1 MLHLERGK
9 PAALTSQL
17 LGRSSS
23 TGPVRAPL
31 EDGEIMTTAHFSN
44 RPAPP
49 SAFTNVPLPLL
60 SKRPRSYQRK
70 WPVDEF
76 ALSVVMPA
84 YNESRSVAN
93 AVRSVLDLDVP
104 FRLELL
110 VVDDGSTDGTQL
122 ALQGIR
128 DDRLVV
134 HRHPVNLGK
143 GAAVL
148 SGAALATGTHL
159 VIFDADSE
167 YLASDLA
174 RLAEPIMAG
183 HAAVVF
189 GTRIVGQNTSYQ
201 SLSHALGNKLA
212 TLMTNV
218 LYNSCLTD
226 MHTCLKMVPLE
237 LFRELHLHH
246 HGFGLDTELTGEL
259 LRRGYRPFEVPVT
272 YVSRSRAEGKKLTW
286 RDALDCAWVTATVRA
301 RGLLKHPVRAISAPV
316 IDLPAIENELAPGG
330 ENLDER
336 AATVPLRHS
345 AVTA

>member
-1 MLHLERGK
+1 M
-9 PAALTSQL
+9 TS
-17 LGRSSS
+17 
-23 TGPVRAPL
+23 
-31 EDGEIMTTAHFSN
+31 AHFSN
-44 RPAPP
+44 RALRP
-49 SAFTNVPLPLL
+49 SAFTDGAVPLVLNH
-60 SKRPRSYQRK
+60 PRSYRRK
-70 WPVDEF
+70 WSVDEF

-84 YNESRSVAN
+84 YNESRSVGN

-110 VVDDGSTDGTQL
+110 VVDDGSTDGTWL
-122 ALQGIR
+122 TLQGIS
-128 DDRLVV
+128 DDRLVL

-143 GAAVL
+143 GAAVR
-148 SGAALATGTHL
+148 SGAALASGTHM
-159 VIFDADSE
+159 VIFDADAE
-167 YLASDLA
+167 YLASDLL

-189 GTRIVGQNTSYQ
+189 GTRIVGQNTAYQ

-226 MHTCLKMVPLE
+226 MHTCLKMLPLD

-246 HGFGLDTELTGEL
+246 HGFGLDTEVTGEL
-259 LRRGYRPFEVPVT
+259 LRRGYRPFEVPIT

-286 RDALDCAWVTATVRA
+286 RDALDCAWVTAVVRA
-301 RGLLKHPVRAISAPV
+301 RGRLGHPVGTLGSPV
-316 IDLPAIENELAPGG
+316 IDLAVVENELAPGG
-330 ENLDER
+330 ESSEER
-336 AATVPLRHS
+336 IATVPLRRS